1 MLQRKRDE
9 WVIRYE
15 NKSFGQALF
24 KVTGSKDK
32 HYKYLLYL
40 R

>member
-1 MLQRKRDE
+1 MLHRKRDE

-24 KVTGSKDK
+24 EVTESKDK
-32 HYKYLLYL
+32 HNKYLLCL